1 MFPLIECYLLKII
14 YFTKLFKNDN
24 SRGLNCPPIIFSLF
38 CHDEGKGGI
47 MKDVKTKKIDFRVTP
62 EEKSRIKEFAKQ
74 KGMTVGELIRNA
86 LMRMEAL
93 DKEGK

>member
-1 MFPLIECYLLKII
+1 
-14 YFTKLFKNDN
+14 
-24 SRGLNCPPIIFSLF
+24 
-38 CHDEGKGGI
+38 

-74 KGMTVGELIRNA
+74 KGMTVGKLIRNA

>member
-1 MFPLIECYLLKII
+1 MITPGGLIALLS
-14 YFTKLFKNDN
+14 FLVCFVMT
-24 SRGLNCPPIIFSLF
+24 
-38 CHDEGKGGI
+38 EGKGGI

-93 DKEGK
+93 DKGEM